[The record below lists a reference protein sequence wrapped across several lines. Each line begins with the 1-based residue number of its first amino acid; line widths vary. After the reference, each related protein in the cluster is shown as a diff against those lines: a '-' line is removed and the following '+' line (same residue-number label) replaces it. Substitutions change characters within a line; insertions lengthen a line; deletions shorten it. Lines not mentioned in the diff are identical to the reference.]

1 MLFAPRKPKSTVFT
15 MFFAS
20 GNKNQIYSVFW
31 PVPSKNTGI
40 YAVFCML
47 QEILFPCQRR
57 KNTVNYRVLGLLFFG
72 FVEGAE
78 GWSGSGSFPS
88 TPVEGLP
95 STQVSCDRLYNL
107 SDAYNPNISPFKYW
121 LFL

>member
-20 GNKNQIYSVFW
+20 GNKNQIIYSVFW

-47 QEILFPCQRR
+47 QEILFPCQRH
-57 KNTVNYRVLGLLFFG
+57 KNSVNYSVLGLLLG
-72 FVEGAE
+72 FVEGQRGE
-78 GWSGSGSFPS
+78 GSGSFF
-88 TPVEGLP
+88 GCRMQLP
-95 STQVSCDRLYNL
+95 SGHQT
-107 SDAYNPNISPFKYW
+107 W
-121 LFL
+121 LAGKSTVEKP